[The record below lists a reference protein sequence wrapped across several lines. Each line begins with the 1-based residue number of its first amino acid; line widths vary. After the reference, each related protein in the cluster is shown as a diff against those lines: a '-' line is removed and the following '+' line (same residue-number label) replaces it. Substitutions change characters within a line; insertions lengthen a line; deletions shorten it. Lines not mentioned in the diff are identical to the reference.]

1 MYPWLIPQWHSLL
14 DVARAGRLGHAWLLL
29 GDEGLGKEQLADAL
43 AQRHLCQQLQ
53 DENPCGHCHACQLM
67 AKGHHPDLGRVSR
80 EGKSIGVDQIRTLC
94 QRLGESPQ
102 LGRGKVVI
110 IEQAQRMTE
119 AAANALLKTL
129 EEPAGNS
136 LILLLASQSS
146 RLLPTILSRCNKHL
160 CPIPPESLT
169 LRWLEEQGIR
179 ATPSQ
184 VRLCQGAPLRVK
196 VYLEEG
202 GDDERRSLLEQL
214 CRLSLHP
221 VELPALASR
230 IATDLERHLP
240 WLQLLIGDALK
251 LQAHCTSDQLA
262 MPDLVAPLS
271 ELAERHSSEQ
281 LLHAQETLL
290 RVRETCQPG
299 QLVNPTIHLHKWL
312 GHWL

>member
-14 DVARAGRLGHAWLLL
+14 EVARGGRLGHAWLLL

-43 AQRHLCQQLQ
+43 AQRHLCQQLV
-53 DENPCGHCHACQLM
+53 DDHPCGHCHACQLL
-67 AKGHHPDLGRVSR
+67 AKGHHPDLGRVGR
-80 EGKSIGVDQIRTLC
+80 EGKSIGVDPVRALC

-110 IEQAQRMTE
+110 IEQAERMTE

-160 CPIPPESLT
+160 CPIPAESLT
-169 LRWLEEQGIR
+169 LRWLEEQGVH

-184 VRLCQGAPLRVK
+184 VRICQGAPLRVK
-196 VYLEEG
+196 AYLEEG

-214 CRLSLHP
+214 CRLSRHP
-221 VELPALASR
+221 AELPGLATR
-230 IATDLERHLP
+230 IANDLERHLP
-240 WLQLLIGDALK
+240 WLQLLINDALK
-251 LQAHCTSDQLA
+251 LQARCPIEQLS
-262 MPDLVAPLS
+262 MPDLSLPLS
-271 ELAERHSSEQ
+271 ELAESRSSEL
-281 LLHAQETLL
+281 LLHAQTQLL
-290 RVRETCQPG
+290 SVRETCQPG
-299 QLVNPTIHLHKWL
+299 QLVNPAVHLHKWL